1 MSIITYYG
9 INDKDP
15 DYTGIDYNAV
25 DPATIPNDEIS
36 ERVEYLKEIFQFEES
51 RQSTIENKISQ
62 IIGQS
67 GVVFSLA
74 GLFIPLLFDK
84 LNEISTWQKVI
95 LIGLFLIA
103 LMFYLWSIL
112 KATQSFQINKY
123 KYATGNPETVL
134 NTGNGE
140 AFKREMIKDLIYSCK
155 VSEVSNN
162 HKASKLL
169 YANNAFKSGSITMGL
184 ILLLFCLFVFNYSP
198 KSEISNTRIT
208 NLDST
213 FKRSELYILHHID
226 SVQKLNTNEIN
237 ATLKDI
243 NASIKNKDMVIE
255 IGNGKK
261 NNH

>member
-25 DPATIPNDEIS
+25 DPATIPSDEIS

-184 ILLLFCLFVFNYSP
+184 ILLLFCLFVFSYSP

-208 NLDST
+208 NLDSVMT
-213 FKRSELYILHHID
+213 KNSNSIIKHLD
-226 SVQKLNTNEIN
+226 SIQLQNHQTIKNSLNEIN
-237 ATLKDI
+237 ST
-243 NASIKNKDMVIE
+243 IKNKE
-255 IGNGKK
+255 IIIQKDANAKSQ
-261 NNH
+261 